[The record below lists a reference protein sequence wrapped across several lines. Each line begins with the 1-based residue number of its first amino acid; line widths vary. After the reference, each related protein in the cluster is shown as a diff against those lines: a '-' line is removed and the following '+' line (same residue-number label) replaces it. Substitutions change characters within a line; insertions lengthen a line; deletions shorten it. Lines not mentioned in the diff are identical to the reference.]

1 MSQYANTLGNI
12 LETTSYINK
21 DKSYFDFLKVPE
33 KTIHV
38 SFPVTLDN
46 NETIYLNGFRVIHNR
61 KRGPSKGG
69 IRFTECVNM
78 NEVKLLALLMTL
90 KCSLLDLPYGG
101 GKGGVIINT
110 INLSEN
116 ELEQVTRGFVRGI
129 YDDIGPHKDI
139 PAPDMYTNSKTMD
152 IATDEYQ
159 KISKSKTFAT
169 FTGKSVENK
178 GLDGRRESTAFGG
191 FVCVRNYFKDLKG
204 LKVNLQG
211 IGNAGGTIGK
221 YLTEA
226 GAKIVCASDS
236 KGSVYNEN
244 GLDFQEILKLKNS
257 KRSVALY
264 NQEHESLEGDA
275 FLEKDCDLLVLAA
288 NENTINS
295 NNHKIVKGK
304 VILELAN
311 GPINFDSPDFQE
323 MKDKIVIPDIL
334 ANSGGVVGSYLE
346 WKNNL
351 ENTSSTKIQNL
362 EYLDK
367 QITKVFNKVIKTAE
381 SLNINLRKASYVE
394 ALKNLT

>member
-12 LETTSYINK
+12 LETTSYIDK

-191 FVCVRNYFKDLKG
+191 FVCVKNYFKDLKG

-211 IGNAGGTIGK
+211 LGNAGGTIGK

-264 NQEHESLEGDA
+264 NQEHESLDGDA

-295 NNHKIVKGK
+295 KNHKKVKGK
-304 VILELAN
+304 VIIELAN
-311 GPINFDSPDFQE
+311 GPINFDSTDFQE